1 MALNTIGSFGF
12 GMPGR
17 GSGGFN
23 VTFQNA
29 ALVKRILNDIEDGMR
44 SEANRELRGAAK
56 EIARSLIP
64 SIKAFAAMS
73 PMPIARAMA
82 YTARPKS
89 DRLVMVQVGGVNP
102 TLRGFKRNVGIKRA
116 TARTRTIMA
125 SGRQGTSR
133 NYRTTLA
140 WASEMGPYPGSAY
153 NRFKVP
159 RRPSG
164 YYVQPAVNANV
175 ERAKREYAAAL
186 DKLIREKSRY
196 R

>member
-1 MALNTIGSFGF
+1 MAYNTIGSFGF

-17 GSGGFN
+17 GTGGFN

-29 ALVKRILNDIEDGMR
+29 AEVKRILNDIEDGMR
-44 SEANRELRGAAK
+44 KEANKELRAASK
-56 EIARSLIP
+56 EIAKSLIP

-82 YTARPKS
+82 DTARPKS

-102 TLRGFKRNVGIKRA
+102 VLSGFKKGVGIKRA
-116 TARTRTIMA
+116 TDRTKKIMA
-125 SGRQGTSR
+125 TGRPGTSK

>member
-1 MALNTIGSFGF
+1 MAYNTIGTFGF

-17 GSGGFN
+17 GGGGFN

-29 ALVKRILNDIEDGMR
+29 ERVKEILSDIEDGMR
-44 SEANRELRGAAK
+44 SEANKELRAASK
-56 EIARSLIP
+56 KIAASLIP

-73 PMPIARAMA
+73 PMPIARALA
-82 YTARPKS
+82 ATARPKS

-102 TLRGFKRNVGIKRA
+102 KLRGFEKNVGIKRA
-116 TARTRTIMA
+116 SARTRKVMA

-164 YYVQPAVNANV
+164 YYVQPAVNANL
-175 ERAKREYAAAL
+175 ERAKREYSDAL

>member
-1 MALNTIGSFGF
+1 
-12 GMPGR
+12 
-17 GSGGFN
+17 
-23 VTFQNA
+23 
-29 ALVKRILNDIEDGMR
+29 
-44 SEANRELRGAAK
+44 
-56 EIARSLIP
+56 
-64 SIKAFAAMS
+64 
-73 PMPIARAMA
+73 
-82 YTARPKS
+82 
-89 DRLVMVQVGGVNP
+89 
-102 TLRGFKRNVGIKRA
+102 
-116 TARTRTIMA
+116 MA